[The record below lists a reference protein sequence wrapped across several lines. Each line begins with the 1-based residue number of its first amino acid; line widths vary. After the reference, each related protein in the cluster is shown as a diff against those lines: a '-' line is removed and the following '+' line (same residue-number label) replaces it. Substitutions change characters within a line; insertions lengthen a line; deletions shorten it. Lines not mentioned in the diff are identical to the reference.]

1 MQRLLDIIRFSI
13 ISPEFVILLLV
24 IMLNYYFPFLFE
36 FIGSKFKSDD
46 EVWKYIPVLPM
57 LFCGLT
63 FKLSSK
69 LITPLE
75 NSSNKPLYEWGAFHK
90 INDRVIASYLICI
103 LCCIAAFA
111 IWLLANELESNI
123 LGCILIGAIS
133 ISGLTAFQVFL
144 AAQKIR
150 QVVELY
156 T

>member
-1 MQRLLDIIRFSI
+1 MKRLLDIIRFSI
-13 ISPEFVILLLV
+13 ISPEFVVLLLIIV
-24 IMLNYYFPFLFE
+24 LNYYFPNIFE
-36 FIGSKFKSDD
+36 FVGSKLKSND
-46 EVWKYIPVLPM
+46 EIWKYIPTLPL

-63 FKLSSK
+63 FKFSSK
-69 LITPLE
+69 LTTPLE

-90 INDRVIASYLICI
+90 INDRVVASYLICI
-103 LCCIAAFA
+103 LSCIAAFA
-111 IWLLANELESNI
+111 IWLLVNELESNI
-123 LGCILIGAIS
+123 LGCILLGAIT